1 MTGGRQR
8 TLFQAWGARAPPR
21 APAEAASDDDDA
33 VLLVAAHEAEAGAGA
48 GGFCRA
54 SGALWIYPTNLPVR
68 GYQERLARAALEAN
82 TLVVL
87 PTGLGKTFVAAVVMY
102 NFYRWFPSGKV
113 LFLAPTKPLV
123 AQQMDACTRLMGLP
137 RSHMAEMT
145 GGTQVPNRKEIW
157 DSKRVFFLT
166 PQIMVNDLS
175 RGICPAGEIKCL
187 VIDEAH
193 RALGNYAYCQVVKEL
208 KKYTNQFR
216 VLALS
221 ATPGSDTKAVQQV
234 ISNLLIAQIEIC
246 SEDSPDIRPYSH
258 VRQME
263 KIVVPLGEELAEFQ
277 SAYIR
282 VLETFADRLIR
293 IKVLA
298 QCAIPSLTKY
308 QIILARNQFRK
319 KLPSRNMGIQ
329 PGTIEGDFAL
339 CITLYHG
346 YELLRQ
352 MGTRSL
358 YMFLCGIMDGS
369 KDKVRTRNEL
379 SRNEDFM
386 NLYQQLENMFANTA
400 LTSAN
405 GSLYNCRTGPENKRK
420 FIYSHPKLKKLE
432 EVVVEHF
439 KAWTGNSDQSISESK
454 PTDTRVMIF
463 SSFRDSV
470 QEIAEM
476 LSQHQP
482 AVRVMTFLGH
492 STGKNTKGFTHKE
505 QLEVVRRFREGGYNT
520 LVSTCVG
527 EEGLD
532 IGEVDLVICFD
543 AQNSPIRLVQRMG
556 RTGRKRQG
564 RIVVILA
571 EGREERTYNQ
581 SQSNKRSI
589 YKAISENK
597 MLQFYQ
603 QSPRMIPEDINPEMH
618 KMFITPAADEPDSLR
633 PLSKGRRSSSL
644 LHKTSFPSIST
655 LGTKQAELHENWFLT
670 SEEYE
675 VWNRLYRL
683 KESDGLK
690 EPVLPRVH
698 FETLENLEEA
708 AESGVEGARE
718 LSLSEWRLWQNRPFP
733 THVVDHS
740 DRCHHFISVMEM
752 IEVMRHEEGD
762 CSYELELQPY
772 LQMEDVMCSDV
783 QKSKSLSTSN
793 SIRAQK
799 AHASRKSV
807 VHASKTKPFPPS
819 ITEMDP
825 ECISLFK
832 TTNCKSTKRTS
843 VFHLEESAGTNT
855 ILDSFTM
862 GEDPGVEHTDQKT
875 LPNEEMGKVTLDLNG
890 FIASN
895 DFGENITSRES
906 EGILEHK
913 SEDRACNVL
922 ERNCVDSGY
931 GSITHDES
939 SLSPDLFYLPEAE
952 LDSCSLMT
960 PSEDPSW
967 IKAMLANVQRLL
979 SQSPPPLNTLDDF
992 ERWEET
998 REDEFC
1004 CFQKGI
1010 SHAPTERVQD
1020 KTAEV
1025 QNSFLSPERVSEL
1038 KTPLKLRSSRNN
1050 SPSENSCFSEA
1061 CINKT
1066 IDKLS
1071 WADIFDGDK
1080 DVHIQVLKEDLTKS
1094 PSDEPLREGYEENAE
1109 NQKNVPS
1116 VHEESINLFEDEDI
1130 FEAHFSPN
1138 FQLLEASELCDQVT
1152 KPVAAQGSEWHM
1164 PDECHLGGDTNLR
1177 ESLSSC
1183 RTENLEVSKDF
1194 LSKQFLDNEDLY
1206 NYSQELFSVN
1216 FDLGFSVQESED
1228 ELLAEAD
1235 MNASIQNP
1243 DEVSDS
1249 HTDVKP
1255 IEDENELLNGN
1266 SGLLSLPKSKDE
1278 SCGRTNFS
1286 APQDQGSGSAK
1297 MTKNCVPV
1305 ASSLNSTP
1313 KKAFVS
1319 SDSLVLTSSIPTG
1332 RRVVGVRDPKRI
1344 PANAFSRVGQEIP
1357 LKQGTNKVN
1366 IRCVK
1371 LFPNSAFATPNLPD
1385 LPFGKAKNPEPMKLP
1400 ISGAFPAEGSSS
1412 ESEEEIVFQRKN
1424 KKKGNVLNSPDV
1436 MSNSDLE
1443 SPICAVKKRRHA
1455 LNISD
1460 LSSDEGMDFHEKS
1473 VGTMDFNLRSC
1484 NKKQLKGVKRKKTEN
1499 NHMFKNAARQFLDEE
1514 AELSQEDAEDVS
1526 SDESVDSEN
1535 DPNSSLNQF
1544 LDDEAEITQVLNDS
1558 EMQQVYLKSVRSPA
1572 LGSRYKMVHKG
1583 CSNMA
1588 VFSQIPEQ
1596 DETYLEDSFCVE
1608 KEEEE
1613 TYRKS
1618 DSGEDEVCVNFDFL
1632 KDEECVNG
1640 RKQYLTRRRRKLNQ
1654 DRTENYCALPL
1665 AKKKTSRI
1673 IIPDDSSEE
1682 ETNLSNAR
1690 AVEADP
1696 LRTEQENAHLGRPLP
1711 PGSSLH
1717 FMVAARDVPACQSL
1731 DNRAQRLLDLKAA
1744 VSEELDFQPGS
1755 RGRARPS
1762 LTPTD
1767 SLKGK
1772 GNLQPQLEVE
1782 HSSNN
1787 FRTNTFDAGQSTS
1800 KGKSSAAMPASSKL
1814 LETEAPLCILVDS
1827 REISSGSEIISS
1839 LKAVHE
1845 IKVQVCSLSGCDY
1858 IVSNRLVVERKFMSE
1873 LLNNMNRSK
1882 LIQRIQHLQSM
1893 FERICVIVEKDR
1905 IKAGEALRQFHR
1917 TKHYDGMLSAFVRA
1931 GIRILFSSCQE
1942 ETAKLLK
1949 DLALV
1954 ERRKNAAIAVPAE
1967 VSSPKQDALRFYL
1980 SIPNI
1985 SHLTALNMC
1994 HRFGSVKT
2002 MANSSPRDIAAG
2014 AQVSQQKA
2022 EEIYRYIRYGFDP
2035 QMLPEN
2041 LNTTGK
2047 SSTSTAKC

>member
-1 MTGGRQR
+1 
-8 TLFQAWGARAPPR
+8 
-21 APAEAASDDDDA
+21 
-33 VLLVAAHEAEAGAGA
+33 
-48 GGFCRA
+48 
-54 SGALWIYPTNLPVR
+54 
-68 GYQERLARAALEAN
+68 
-82 TLVVL
+82 
-87 PTGLGKTFVAAVVMY
+87 MY

-123 AQQMDACTRLMGLP
+123 AQQMEACARLMGLS

-208 KKYTNQFR
+208 KKYTSQFR

-346 YELLRQ
+346 YELLQQ

-358 YMFLCGIMDGS
+358 YMFLYGIMDGS

-439 KAWTGNSDQSISESK
+439 KSWKGNSADQSVSENK

-482 AVRVMTFLGH
+482 AIRVMTFLGH

-633 PLSKGRRSSSL
+633 PLFKERRSSSL
-644 LHKTSFPSIST
+644 LHKTLFPSIST
-655 LGTKQAELHENWFLT
+655 GTKQADLHENWFLT

-733 THVVDHS
+733 THLVDHS

-752 IEVMRHEEGD
+752 IEMMRHEEGD

-772 LQMEDVMCSDV
+772 LQIEDVICSDA
-783 QKSKSLSTSN
+783 QKSKSLSTSD
-793 SIRAQK
+793 SVLAQK

-819 ITEMDP
+819 INEMDS

-832 TTNCKSTKRTS
+832 TTNCKSTRRTS
-843 VFHLEESAGTNT
+843 AFHLEVSAGTNT
-855 ILDSFTM
+855 ILDSFTV
-862 GEDPGVEHTDQKT
+862 GGDPGVEHTDQKT
-875 LPNEEMGKVTLDLNG
+875 LPNEEMGKVTFDLNG

-895 DFGENITSRES
+895 DFGENITSHES
-906 EGILEHK
+906 AGILEHK

-922 ERNCVDSGY
+922 ERNGADSGY

-939 SLSPDLFYLPEAE
+939 SVSSDLFYLPEAE
-952 LDSCSLMT
+952 LDSCSFTT

-967 IKAMLANVQRLL
+967 VKAMLANVQRLL

-998 REDEFC
+998 REDEL

-1010 SHAPTERVQD
+1010 SHAPTETVQD
-1020 KTAEV
+1020 KTAFPEV
-1025 QNSFLSPERVSEL
+1025 QSSLLSPERVSEL
-1038 KTPLKLRSSRNN
+1038 KTPRKLRSSRNN
-1050 SPSENSCFSEA
+1050 SSSENSCFSEA

-1066 IDKLS
+1066 IDNLS
-1071 WADIFDGDK
+1071 WDDVFGDK
-1080 DVHIQVLKEDLTKS
+1080 DAHIQVLKEDLTKS
-1094 PSDEPLREGYEENAE
+1094 PSDERLAEGYKENAE

-1130 FEAHFSPN
+1130 SEAHFSPN
-1138 FQLLEASELCDQVT
+1138 FQLLEGSELCDEVT
-1152 KPVAAQGSEWHM
+1152 KPVAAQGSEWRM
-1164 PDECHLGGDTNLR
+1164 PDECCPGGDTNHG

-1183 RTENLEVSKDF
+1183 RIENLKASEDC
-1194 LSKQFLDNEDLY
+1194 LSEQFLDNEDPY
-1206 NYSQELFSVN
+1206 DCSQELFSVN

-1228 ELLAEAD
+1228 ELSVEAD
-1235 MNASIQNP
+1235 MNACIQNP
-1243 DEVSDS
+1243 
-1249 HTDVKP
+1249 
-1255 IEDENELLNGN
+1255 
-1266 SGLLSLPKSKDE
+1266 
-1278 SCGRTNFS
+1278 
-1286 APQDQGSGSAK
+1286 
-1297 MTKNCVPV
+1297 
-1305 ASSLNSTP
+1305 
-1313 KKAFVS
+1313 
-1319 SDSLVLTSSIPTG
+1319 
-1332 RRVVGVRDPKRI
+1332 
-1344 PANAFSRVGQEIP
+1344 
-1357 LKQGTNKVN
+1357 
-1366 IRCVK
+1366 
-1371 LFPNSAFATPNLPD
+1371 
-1385 LPFGKAKNPEPMKLP
+1385 
-1400 ISGAFPAEGSSS
+1400 GSSS

-1443 SPICAVKKRRHA
+1443 SPIHAVKKRRHA

-1460 LSSDEGMDFHEKS
+1460 LSTDEGMDFHEKS
-1473 VGTMDFNLRSC
+1473 IGTMDFNLRSC

-1499 NHMFKNAARQFLDEE
+1499 TRMLKNAARQFLDDE

-1526 SDESVDSEN
+1526 PDESIDSEN

-1544 LDDEAEITQVLNDS
+1544 LDDEAEITQALNDS
-1558 EMQQVYLKSVRSPA
+1558 EMQGVYLKSVRSPA
-1572 LGSRYKMVHKG
+1572 LGNRYKMVHKG
-1583 CSNMA
+1583 RSNMA

-1608 KEEEE
+1608 EEEE
-1613 TYRKS
+1613 ESYRKS

-1632 KDEECVNG
+1632 KDESCVSG

-1654 DRTENYCALPL
+1654 DRTEQNRALPL

-1696 LRTEQENAHLGRPLP
+1696 LRTEQDNAHLPRPLP
-1711 PGSSLH
+1711 PDSSLH
-1717 FMVAARDVPACQSL
+1717 FMVAARDVPVCQSL
-1731 DNRAQRLLDLKAA
+1731 DSKAQTLLDLKAA

-1772 GNLQPQLEVE
+1772 GSLQPQLEVE
-1782 HSSNN
+1782 RSSNN

-1800 KGKSSAAMPASSKL
+1800 KGKSSAAMPASSRL

-1845 IKVQVCSLSGCDY
+1845 IKVQVCSLGGCDY
-1858 IVSNRLVVERKFMSE
+1858 IVSNRLVVERKFQSE
-1873 LLNNMNRSK
+1873 LLNNTNRSK

-1905 IKAGEALRQFHR
+1905 IKAGEALRQLHR
-1917 TKHYDGMLSAFVRA
+1917 TKHYDGMLSAFARA

-1954 ERRKNAAIAVPAE
+1954 ERRKKAAIAVPPE

-1994 HRFGSVKT
+1994 HRFGSVKM
-2002 MANSSPRDIAAG
+2002 MANSSPKDIAAG

-2041 LNTTGK
+2041 LNTNGK
-2047 SSTSTAKC
+2047 SSTSMAKC

>member
-1 MTGGRQR
+1 
-8 TLFQAWGARAPPR
+8 
-21 APAEAASDDDDA
+21 
-33 VLLVAAHEAEAGAGA
+33 
-48 GGFCRA
+48 
-54 SGALWIYPTNLPVR
+54 
-68 GYQERLARAALEAN
+68 
-82 TLVVL
+82 
-87 PTGLGKTFVAAVVMY
+87 MY

-123 AQQMDACTRLMGLP
+123 AQQMEACARLMGLS

-208 KKYTNQFR
+208 KKYTSQFR

-346 YELLRQ
+346 YELLQQ

-358 YMFLCGIMDGS
+358 YMFLYGIMDGS

-439 KAWTGNSDQSISESK
+439 KSWKGNSADQSVSENK

-482 AVRVMTFLGH
+482 AIRVMTFLGH

-633 PLSKGRRSSSL
+633 PLFKERRSSSL
-644 LHKTSFPSIST
+644 LHKTLFPSIST
-655 LGTKQAELHENWFLT
+655 GTKQADLHENWFLT

-733 THVVDHS
+733 THLVDHS

-752 IEVMRHEEGD
+752 IEMMRHEEGD

-772 LQMEDVMCSDV
+772 LQIEDVICSDA
-783 QKSKSLSTSN
+783 QKSKSLSTSD
-793 SIRAQK
+793 SVLAQK

-819 ITEMDP
+819 INEMDS

-832 TTNCKSTKRTS
+832 TTNCKSTRRTS
-843 VFHLEESAGTNT
+843 AFHLEVSAGTNT
-855 ILDSFTM
+855 ILDSFTV
-862 GEDPGVEHTDQKT
+862 GGDPGVEHTDQKT
-875 LPNEEMGKVTLDLNG
+875 LPNEEMGKVTFDLNG

-895 DFGENITSRES
+895 DFGENITSHES
-906 EGILEHK
+906 AGILEHK

-922 ERNCVDSGY
+922 ERNGADSGY

-939 SLSPDLFYLPEAE
+939 SVSSDLFYLPEAE
-952 LDSCSLMT
+952 LDSCSFTT

-967 IKAMLANVQRLL
+967 VKAMLANVQRLL

-998 REDEFC
+998 REDEL

-1010 SHAPTERVQD
+1010 SHAPTETVQD
-1020 KTAEV
+1020 KTAFPEV
-1025 QNSFLSPERVSEL
+1025 QSSLLSPERVSEL
-1038 KTPLKLRSSRNN
+1038 KTPRKLRSSRNN
-1050 SPSENSCFSEA
+1050 SSSENSCFSEA

-1066 IDKLS
+1066 IDNLS
-1071 WADIFDGDK
+1071 WDDVFGDK
-1080 DVHIQVLKEDLTKS
+1080 DAHIQVLKEDLTKS
-1094 PSDEPLREGYEENAE
+1094 PSDERLAEGYKENAE

-1130 FEAHFSPN
+1130 SEAHFSPN
-1138 FQLLEASELCDQVT
+1138 FQLLEGSELCDEVT
-1152 KPVAAQGSEWHM
+1152 KPVAAQGSEWRM
-1164 PDECHLGGDTNLR
+1164 PDECCPGGDTNHG

-1183 RTENLEVSKDF
+1183 RIENLKASEDC
-1194 LSKQFLDNEDLY
+1194 LSEQFLDNEDPY
-1206 NYSQELFSVN
+1206 DCSQELFSVN

-1228 ELLAEAD
+1228 ELSVEAD
-1235 MNASIQNP
+1235 MNACIQNP
-1243 DEVSDS
+1243 GEVSDS
-1249 HTDVKP
+1249 RTDVKP
-1255 IEDENELLNGN
+1255 IEDENELLNGS
-1266 SGLLSLPKSKDE
+1266 SGPLSPPESKDE
-1278 SCGRTNFS
+1278 SCGRKNFS
-1286 APQDQGSGSAK
+1286 TPQGQGSGSAK
-1297 MTKNCVPV
+1297 MTENCIPMV
-1305 ASSLNSTP
+1305 SSLNSTA
-1313 KKAFVS
+1313 KKTFVS
-1319 SDSLVLTSSIPTG
+1319 PNSLVLTPSVPTG
-1332 RRVVGVRDPKRI
+1332 RRVVGVRPPRRI
-1344 PANAFSRVGQEIP
+1344 LANGFSRVGQEIP
-1357 LKQGTNKVN
+1357 LMQGTNKVN

-1371 LFPNSAFATPNLPD
+1371 LFPNSAFATSDLPD
-1385 LPFGKAKNPEPMKLP
+1385 LPLGKAKNPEPTKLP
-1400 ISGAFPAEGSSS
+1400 ISGAFPTEGSSS

-1443 SPICAVKKRRHA
+1443 SPIHAVKKRRHA

-1460 LSSDEGMDFHEKS
+1460 LSTDEGMDFHEKS
-1473 VGTMDFNLRSC
+1473 IGTMDFNLRSC

-1499 NHMFKNAARQFLDEE
+1499 TRMLKNAARQFLDDE

-1526 SDESVDSEN
+1526 PDESIDSEN

-1544 LDDEAEITQVLNDS
+1544 LDDEAEITQALNDS
-1558 EMQQVYLKSVRSPA
+1558 EMQGVYLKSVRSPA
-1572 LGSRYKMVHKG
+1572 LGNRYKMVHKG
-1583 CSNMA
+1583 RSNMA

-1608 KEEEE
+1608 EEEE
-1613 TYRKS
+1613 ESYRKS

-1632 KDEECVNG
+1632 KDESCVSG

-1654 DRTENYCALPL
+1654 DRTEQNRALPL

-1696 LRTEQENAHLGRPLP
+1696 LRTEQDNAHLPRPLP
-1711 PGSSLH
+1711 PDSSLH
-1717 FMVAARDVPACQSL
+1717 FMVAARDVPVCQSL
-1731 DNRAQRLLDLKAA
+1731 DSKAQTLLDLKAA

-1772 GNLQPQLEVE
+1772 GSLQPQLEVE
-1782 HSSNN
+1782 RSSNN

-1800 KGKSSAAMPASSKL
+1800 KGKSSAAMPASSRL

-1845 IKVQVCSLSGCDY
+1845 IKVQVCSLGGCDY
-1858 IVSNRLVVERKFMSE
+1858 IVSNRLVVERKFQSE
-1873 LLNNMNRSK
+1873 LLNNTNRSK

-1905 IKAGEALRQFHR
+1905 IKAGEALRQLHR
-1917 TKHYDGMLSAFVRA
+1917 TKHYDGMLSAFARA

-1954 ERRKNAAIAVPAE
+1954 ERRKKAAIAVPPE

-1994 HRFGSVKT
+1994 HRFGSVKM
-2002 MANSSPRDIAAG
+2002 MANSSPKDIAAG

-2041 LNTTGK
+2041 LNTNGK
-2047 SSTSTAKC
+2047 SSTSMAKC